1 MEKQSKILILLL
13 VALTICIGVFL
24 YQYNNDVGTI
34 IMINQTEV
42 SQNSSF
48 SGMLIDSFGQGV
60 ANQTITYQKP
70 GQDNGDVV
78 DVTTDDKGE
87 FKVENAEYLS
97 NNSDDNYYSKFTFV
111 GDEKYKGFTY
121 EGKVIV
127 KPI

>member
-60 ANQTITYQKP
+60 ANKTITYQKP
-70 GQDNGDVV
+70 GHDGDVV
-78 DVTTDDKGE
+78 EVTTDDKGE
-87 FKVENAEYLS
+87 FKVENAEYQL
-97 NNSDDNYYSKFTFV
+97 NNSDDNYYSKFTFA
-111 GDEKYKGFTY
+111 GDGKYKSFTY
-121 EGKVIV
+121 EGKVMV

>member
-13 VALTICIGVFL
+13 VALAICIGVFL

-34 IMINQTEV
+34 IMLNQTEV

-60 ANQTITYQKP
+60 ANKTITYHKP

-87 FKVENAEYLS
+87 FKVENAEYLP

>member
-13 VALTICIGVFL
+13 VALAICIGVFL

-34 IMINQTEV
+34 IMLNQTEV

-60 ANQTITYQKP
+60 ANKTIMYHKP

>member
-1 MEKQSKILILLL
+1 
-13 VALTICIGVFL
+13 
-24 YQYNNDVGTI
+24 
-34 IMINQTEV
+34 
-42 SQNSSF
+42 
-48 SGMLIDSFGQGV
+48 MLIDSFGQGV
-60 ANQTITYQKP
+60 ANKTITYHKP

-87 FKVENAEYLS
+87 FKVENAEYLP
-97 NNSDDNYYSKFTFV
+97 NNSDNYYSKFTFA